1 MRQLY
6 YDYLILDDLR
16 KTLSEDSPRHCSITY
31 ALLEVKNILKDYT
44 SEEVALARKV
54 LGKELS
60 KKGGTPSL
68 KFSAVGHSHLDLAWL
83 WPIRETKRKAI
94 RTFATQLEMI
104 ERYPDYVYGASQ
116 PQQYEWIKQN
126 EPDLYQRIKRAVENG
141 RIEPQGCM
149 WVEPDTNVPCG
160 ESLVRQIFYGKQF
173 FKEEFGKE
181 IDTLWLPDVFGFSA
195 ALPQL
200 CAKSD
205 VKYLCTIKMS
215 WNWVTKFPY
224 NSFIW
229 KGISDDSV
237 LVHMPPEGDYN
248 SMAFPTNVHKAVKN
262 YQEKGKVENALL
274 LYGIGDGGAGPAPR
288 HLEALKR
295 MKNLDGLP
303 PVKQESSNAFF
314 KKLEKQSK
322 QLETYKGEMYLEAHQ
337 GTYTSQGYNKKHNKT
352 LENMLHD
359 LEAAYAIASK
369 TDGIVFPQAAVD
381 EIWKEV
387 LLYQFHD
394 ILPGSCIKRVYDET
408 EEAYC
413 RLEQSVQ
420 ALLDKIVVKEKPN
433 AVFNSLGFAVQDVVE
448 NAGKFYSITAKPL
461 GYTLLSEGKEI
472 KKLNCYADK
481 YTLSNDKL
489 VAKFNDEGILVSVI
503 RKKDGRNALTAKGG
517 NVLSVY
523 HDECSWIC
531 GDAWDID
538 PLYYQA
544 PPEYFVLTDV
554 KSYIEGACAVREQT
568 FRYGAST
575 LCQKIKLKHGSEY
588 LEFETTVDW
597 QETNKMLRADFH
609 TDLQS
614 DFVTCGIQFGNIK
627 RTTKENTATEKIQFE
642 ICAHRYSQLCENNYK
657 FAVLSDCKY
666 GYRAKDGLLSL
677 NLLRSPEYPATEAK
691 GIHTFRYGVY
701 CGENAND
708 VERVS
713 HAFINGLKPC
723 FAKGEYSFASM
734 DKENILIDTLKPAN
748 NGKGQILRLF
758 ESSGQ
763 KTTCKLVL
771 GDSVERVTLCNLLEK
786 EEKVLPLKNG
796 KVQLTFKPF
805 EICTLRVE

>member
-1 MRQLY
+1 MQ
-6 YDYLILDDLR
+6 
-16 KTLSEDSPRHCSITY
+16 
-31 ALLEVKNILKDYT
+31 
-44 SEEVALARKV
+44 
-54 LGKELS
+54 
-60 KKGGTPSL
+60 
-68 KFSAVGHSHLDLAWL
+68 
-83 WPIRETKRKAI
+83 
-94 RTFATQLEMI
+94 
-104 ERYPDYVYGASQ
+104 
-116 PQQYEWIKQN
+116 
-126 EPDLYQRIKRAVENG
+126 
-141 RIEPQGCM
+141 
-149 WVEPDTNVPCG
+149 
-160 ESLVRQIFYGKQF
+160 
-173 FKEEFGKE
+173 
-181 IDTLWLPDVFGFSA
+181 
-195 ALPQL
+195 
-200 CAKSD
+200 
-205 VKYLCTIKMS
+205 
-215 WNWVTKFPY
+215 
-224 NSFIW
+224 
-229 KGISDDSV
+229 
-237 LVHMPPEGDYN
+237 
-248 SMAFPTNVHKAVKN
+248 
-262 YQEKGKVENALL
+262 
-274 LYGIGDGGAGPAPR
+274 
-288 HLEALKR
+288 
-295 MKNLDGLP
+295 NLDGLP

-369 TDGIVFPQAAVD
+369 TDGIVFPQATVD

-394 ILPGSCIKRVYDET
+394 ILPGSCIKRVYEET
-408 EEAYC
+408 EEANS

-420 ALLDKIVVKEKPN
+420 ALLDKLVVKEKPN

-448 NAGKFYSITAKPL
+448 NDGKFYSITAKPL

-503 RKKDGRNALTAKGG
+503 RKKDGRNVLTAKGG

-544 PPEYFVLTDV
+544 TPEYFVLTDV
-554 KSYIEGACAVREQT
+554 KSYMEGACAVREQT
-568 FRYGAST
+568 FRYGTSA

-588 LEFETTVDW
+588 LEFETTVNW

-657 FAVLSDCKY
+657 FAVMSDCKY
-666 GYRAKDGLLSL
+666 GYRAKGGLISL
-677 NLLRSPEYPATEAK
+677 NLLRSPEYPATETK

-713 HAFINGLKPC
+713 YAFINGLKLC
-723 FAKGEYSFASM
+723 SAKKEYSFAST
-734 DKENILIDTLKPAN
+734 DKENVLIDTLKPAYDS
-748 NGKGQILRLF
+748 KGQILRLF

-771 GDSVERVTLCNLLEK
+771 GDSVERVTLCNLLENA
-786 EEKVLPLKNG
+786 ERVLPLKNG